1 MPYVRRG
8 RKVYKKTINGLKLK
22 GESDSEAKAKRHIRA
37 LYAVEGKP
45 KKRKK
50 KRSR

>member
-8 RKVYKKTINGLKLK
+8 RKVYKKTTNGLKLK
-22 GESDSEAKAKRHIRA
+22 GESDSEAKAKKYIKA
-37 LYAVEGKP
+37 LYAAESKP

-50 KRSR
+50 KKE

>member
-1 MPYVRRG
+1 MAYVRKG
-8 RKVYKKTINGLKLK
+8 RKVYKKTNGLKLK
-22 GESDSEAKAKRHIRA
+22 GESDSEAKAKRYIKA
-37 LYAVEGKP
+37 LYAVEGEP